1 LAAPRRATSVD
12 TNAMLTKR
20 HLATARA
27 TPLLGLLTL
36 AACATQNEAQTV
48 YCYRTLADVSCYP
61 GPDPGR
67 ESRLVGTY
75 RRGTDSAGTDE
86 PVPPREGAVTTVIGA
101 TLDLAGRLVSPIGS
115 ILGLIVNP

>member
-1 LAAPRRATSVD
+1 MATPRHATSVN

-36 AACATQNEAQTV
+36 AACATQDEAQAV
-48 YCYRTLADVSCYP
+48 YCYRTLADVSCYT

-75 RRGTDSAGTDE
+75 RRGTETTGTDGLI
-86 PVPPREGAVTTVIGA
+86 PPREGAVTTVIGA

>member
-1 LAAPRRATSVD
+1 
-12 TNAMLTKR
+12 MLTKR
-20 HLATARA
+20 HLAAARA

-36 AACATQNEAQTV
+36 AACATQDEVQTV
-48 YCYRTLADVSCYP
+48 YCYRTLADVSCYT

-75 RRGTDSAGTDE
+75 RRETGSIGADQS
-86 PVPPREGAVTTVIGA
+86 VPPRDGAVTRVIGA

-115 ILGLIVNP
+115 IIGLVVNP